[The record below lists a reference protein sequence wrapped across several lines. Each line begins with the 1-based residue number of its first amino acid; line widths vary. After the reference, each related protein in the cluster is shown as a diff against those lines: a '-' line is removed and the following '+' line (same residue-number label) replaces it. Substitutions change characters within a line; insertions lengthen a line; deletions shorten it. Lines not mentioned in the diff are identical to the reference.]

1 MPSGHQ
7 LGVGAALGAGVG
19 GRVGTTVGGSEGT
32 GVGRS
37 VGGSVG
43 AGVGYSVGVCDGA
56 KDGLLV
62 VGGFV
67 VGSSVGGRV
76 GEGVGISVG
85 GRVGKWV
92 GLKVGDTVGDDVGA
106 TVRLLAS
113 SSFST
118 RCSSHAFFIPTKQN
132 DVSMNVAYDTKLA
145 SCPPNVSV
153 ATPPSSPMTPAKK
166 AALQTDESARNG
178 P

>member
-19 GRVGTTVGGSEGT
+19 GRVGKTVGGSEGT
-32 GVGRS
+32 GVG
-37 VGGSVG
+37 GSVG
-43 AGVGYSVGVCDGA
+43 AGVGTGVGYSVGVIDGA
-56 KDGLLV
+56 KDGLWV

-67 VGSSVGGRV
+67 VGMSVGGRV

-113 SSFST
+113 SFST
-118 RCSSHAFFIPTKQN
+118 RCSSQAFFIPTKQN

-145 SCPPNVSV
+145 SCS
-153 ATPPSSPMTPAKK
+153 
-166 AALQTDESARNG
+166 ERG
-178 P
+178 PCKGR